1 MAEAPRDGEA
11 VGNGEG
17 DKITPAHTVGAPVSP
32 PLSKSSTIGHTP
44 LVSSPKAP
52 LHKRIWTKIGLTPF
66 VMMIMFKPAVAAT
79 IAMVVYQRQEV
90 AKIFWNFGY
99 LIIIVSITTVPILPR
114 GKFLLNVG
122 LSLSLTCLAA
132 GMVILGQYA
141 GIKAREHTT
150 APGAPITG
158 YNSTASVVNAIF
170 LMLNVFGINDLHA
183 ARPAFSIPSIQ
194 YSVFTMVGFV
204 YGPQEPTIAASQRFV
219 KEVLYTFLTGQAISA
234 FVCLL
239 VIPVSSR
246 KVFLGEATGFL
257 QSCRKLLKAQ
267 LEFVEVLKHSKIC
280 ASITANPESPKEEK
294 TCAHEDLK
302 KDFNKKLRTLTTLTT
317 DLLAL
322 GAKLREDVLF
332 AKREIAFGHFRE
344 TDIHEFHTILGNIM
358 IPISGLSTIADISER
373 MDLPSTEAL
382 KLPKSVFGNSSQTI
396 LENEQKAWT
405 ELVHTTGT
413 SFEVVADVL
422 DESIVHILALLKLG
436 PDKKAKKTGQA
447 TADVEKGT
455 EPSESNDGS
464 FADSLEMKIEDFR
477 KKRSKILHAW
487 AEERGL
493 DSVFRTTAKHAMYP
507 PSEQNGNSASIS
519 VREVIASKRLHVLLY
534 MEFVFPAL
542 RTVVKLIRGLIN
554 GDDSNPDMSNFNQ
567 VDGSG
572 QIIQFGDSCNG
583 AKDPEHLP
591 PKNLWQ
597 SFGNHLRAVPRF
609 FGSAPVSFGARV
621 TIAVMSIAIIAYLK
635 PTYKFFKQRVVW
647 CLAMT
652 SMSMSPTSGS
662 AVFNLMG
669 NLAFTVFRMVG
680 SFINWYIVD
689 QKTAGVIVFF
699 FLFMM
704 FYFYFAARFPRFL
717 TCIVAGAL
725 THVLIIGYELQVRV
739 VGLPQA
745 IGQPF
750 YPIYELAPY
759 RLLTVGAGVL
769 AGYIWTI
776 LPVPISEVSV
786 LRRDLGASLFLLA
799 NYLSCVTATVD
810 LRVLEPNSDDAG
822 LLESHGHKL
831 DKVRQK
837 VLVKQ
842 IALLNTYASSSFPTT
857 HTRSAWLSS
866 FASTRIQNHSESHK
880 LISLLSLLSAS
891 ITNGQALP
899 PYLKTPDSFRL
910 SDEITADVG
919 TVLDLANVDEP
930 GFRAVAVVKVAQRCV
945 VDSTERIVGLVR
957 ELVGEVDFG
966 WRVVCGTGDVSGSSS
981 LLGGDV

>member
-1 MAEAPRDGEA
+1 
-11 VGNGEG
+11 
-17 DKITPAHTVGAPVSP
+17 
-32 PLSKSSTIGHTP
+32 
-44 LVSSPKAP
+44 
-52 LHKRIWTKIGLTPF
+52 
-66 VMMIMFKPAVAAT
+66 
-79 IAMVVYQRQEV
+79 
-90 AKIFWNFGY
+90 
-99 LIIIVSITTVPILPR
+99 
-114 GKFLLNVG
+114 
-122 LSLSLTCLAA
+122 
-132 GMVILGQYA
+132 MVILGQYA

-170 LMLNVFGINDLHA
+170 LMLNVFGINVLRA

-246 KVFLGEATGFL
+246 KVFFGEATGFL

-280 ASITANPESPKEEK
+280 ASITANLESSKEEK

-302 KDFNKKLRTLTTLTT
+302 KDFNKKLKTLTTLTT

-373 MDLPSTEAL
+373 MDLPSTEAV

-396 LENEQKAWT
+396 LENDQKAWT

-422 DESIVHILALLKLG
+422 DESIVHILALLKLV

-447 TADVEKGT
+447 TADVEKDT
-455 EPSESNDGS
+455 EPSESKDRS

-507 PSEQNGNSASIS
+507 PSEQNGNGASIS
-519 VREVIASKRLHVLLY
+519 AREVIASKRLHVLLY
-534 MEFVFPAL
+534 MEYLLYSTSRAILAAVRFAEQKVEDDTMTKQRFVFPAL

-554 GDDSNPDMSNFNQ
+554 GDDSNPDMSNFDQ

-572 QIIQFGDSCNG
+572 QIIRFGDSFNG

-621 TIAVMSIAIIAYLK
+621 TVAVMSIAIIAYLK
-635 PTYKFFKQRVVW
+635 PTYKFFIKQRVVW

-669 NLAFTVFRMVG
+669 NLAFTVFGMVG

-739 VGLPQA
+739 IGLPHA
-745 IGQPF
+745 IATGQPF

-769 AGYIWTI
+769 VGYIWTI
-776 LPVPISEVSV
+776 FPVPISEVSV

-831 DKVRQK
+831 DKVRHE

-842 IALLNTYASSSFPTT
+842 IALLNSMRGNLAFMAFEPRLGGDIPKEIYQKLIDEAQSVTNYLTIIAYASSSFPTA
-857 HTRSAWLSS
+857 HTSSTWLSS
-866 FASTRIQNHSESHK
+866 FTSTRIRNHSESHK
-880 LISLLSLLSAS
+880 LISILSLLSAS

-966 WRVVCGTGDVSGSSS
+966 RRVVCGTGDVSGSSS

>member
-1 MAEAPRDGEA
+1 
-11 VGNGEG
+11 
-17 DKITPAHTVGAPVSP
+17 
-32 PLSKSSTIGHTP
+32 
-44 LVSSPKAP
+44 
-52 LHKRIWTKIGLTPF
+52 
-66 VMMIMFKPAVAAT
+66 
-79 IAMVVYQRQEV
+79 MV
-90 AKIFWNFGY
+90 
-99 LIIIVSITTVPILPR
+99 L
-114 GKFLLNVG
+114 
-122 LSLSLTCLAA
+122 
-132 GMVILGQYA
+132 LGQYA
-141 GIKAREHTT
+141 GIKARQNTT
-150 APGAPITG
+150 APGAPIIG
-158 YNSTASVVNAIF
+158 YNSSASVVNAIF
-170 LMLNVFGINDLHA
+170 LMLNVFGINVLRA

-194 YSVFTMVGFV
+194 YTVFTMVGFV

-219 KEVLYTFLTGQAISA
+219 KEVLYSFLTGQAISA

-246 KVFLGEATGFL
+246 KVFFGEATGFL
-257 QSCRKLLKAQ
+257 QICRKLLKAQ

-280 ASITANPESPKEEK
+280 RPITANPESPKAEES
-294 TCAHEDLK
+294 CNPEDVK
-302 KDFNKKLRTLTTLTT
+302 KDFNKKLKTLTTLTT
-317 DLLAL
+317 DLLGL

-373 MDLPSTEAL
+373 MHLPSTEAL
-382 KLPKSVFGNSSQTI
+382 KLPKSVSGNSSQTI
-396 LENEQKAWT
+396 LENEQKEWM

-422 DESIVHILALLKLG
+422 DESIVHILKRLKLI
-436 PDKKAKKTGQA
+436 PDKKAKKSSEA
-447 TADVEKGT
+447 KADVEKGT
-455 EPSESNDGS
+455 EPLELQHAS
-464 FADSLEMKIEDFR
+464 FADSLEIKVEDFR
-477 KKRSKILHAW
+477 KKRSKDLHAW

-493 DSVFRTTAKHAMYP
+493 DSVFRTTAKHAMHP
-507 PSEQNGNSASIS
+507 PSDQNGVKGATSA
-519 VREVIASKRLHVLLY
+519 REVIASKRLHVILY
-534 MEFVFPAL
+534 MEYLLYSASRAILAAVRFAELKVEDGTMTKQRFVFPAA
-542 RTVVKLIRGLIN
+542 RTVIKLIRGLIN
-554 GDDSNPDMSNFNQ
+554 GDDPSPDMSNFDG

-572 QIIQFGDSCNG
+572 QTIQLGDSFNG
-583 AKDPEHLP
+583 PKDPEHLP

-597 SFGNHLRAVPRF
+597 SFGNHLRTVPRF

-621 TIAVMSIAIIAYLK
+621 TVAVMSVGIIAYLK
-635 PTYKFFKQRVVW
+635 PTYKFFIKQRVVW
-647 CLAMT
+647 CLVMT
-652 SMSMSPTSGS
+652 SIGMNPTSGS

-669 NLAFTVFRMVG
+669 NLTFTLFGMVG

-739 VGLPQA
+739 IGLPQSTA
-745 IGQPF
+745 TGQPF

-769 AGYIWTI
+769 VGYFWTI
-776 LPVPISEVSV
+776 FPVPISEASV

-799 NYLSCVTATVD
+799 NYLSCVTATLD
-810 LRVLEPNSDDAG
+810 QRLLEPDSEDAG
-822 LLESHGHKL
+822 LLESHSHKL
-831 DKVRQK
+831 DKVRHK

-842 IALLNTYASSSFPTT
+842 IALLNSMRQNLAFMAFEPRLGGDFPKEIYSKLIDEAQSVTNYLTIIAYASSSFPTA
-857 HTRSAWLSS
+857 HTTSTWLST
-866 FASTRIQNHSESHK
+866 FASARIRNHSESHN
-880 LISLLSLLSAS
+880 LTSLLSLLSAS

-910 SDEITADVG
+910 SDELDIGGDGG
-919 TVLDLANVDEP
+919 TVLDLSNVDEP
-930 GFRAVAVVKVAQRCV
+930 GFRAVAVVEVAQRCV
-945 VDSTERIVGLVR
+945 VDSTERIVGMVR

-966 WRVVCGTGDVSGSSS
+966 WRVVGVQ
-981 LLGGDV
+981 VIRAV